1 MESSLSIASVLHS
14 LLQVLVLVNLPN
26 VKDSVLVKIDH
37 GDSLCLET
45 VLPGLHDLNSI
56 VGVPAIRHKSSLFK
70 PKFLQI
76 SGIS

>member
-1 MESSLSIASVLHS
+1 MESNLNIASVLHS

-26 VKDSVLVKIDH
+26 VKDSVLVKINH
-37 GDSLCLET
+37 GDSLCLEA
-45 VLPGLHDLNSI
+45 VLASLHHLNSI
-56 VGVPAIRHKSSLFK
+56 VGVSSVRHKGRLFK

>member
-1 MESSLSIASVLHS
+1 MESNLNIASVLHS

-26 VKDSVLVKIDH
+26 IKDSVLVKIDH

-45 VLPGLHDLNSI
+45 VLHGLHDLDAI
-56 VGVPAIRHKSSLFK
+56 IGVSSVRHKGRLFK

-76 SGIS
+76 IGIS

>member
-1 MESSLSIASVLHS
+1 MESNLNIASVLHS

-26 VKDSVLVKIDH
+26 VKDSVLVKINH

-45 VLPGLHDLNSI
+45 VLPGLHDLDAIIGFS
-56 VGVPAIRHKSSLFK
+56 AIRHKSSLFK
-70 PKFLQI
+70 PKLLQI